1 MSFSREFQ
9 VNAPWKEMRKQLWFF
24 FIFLLFLFS
33 FYTHKAI
40 VIPEQVIALS
50 LRAVRKYL
58 VRDVGVQR
66 FVNFGLREA
75 RRMFV
80 CKNKKKKKRKVFA
93 SFYFTTEKRMLFS
106 RRQKVNIRW
115 VVWFHTW
122 SLAFSLRFLLSL
134 HSMKRSLFMMTTMW
148 FIMTH

>member
-1 MSFSREFQ
+1 MTKKFKKKGSREILFFTNKRYTRQ
-9 VNAPWKEMRKQLWFF
+9 VTKRSGRETEQICRLYNSCLSQENSKWTPLEKRCENSCGS
-24 FIFLLFLFS
+24 FLLFLFS

-50 LRAVRKYL
+50 LSAAVRKYL

-80 CKNKKKKKRKVFA
+80 CKNKKRKVLA
-93 SFYFTTEKRMLFS
+93 SFYFTTDIKSQYQQL
-106 RRQKVNIRW
+106 
-115 VVWFHTW
+115 
-122 SLAFSLRFLLSL
+122 
-134 HSMKRSLFMMTTMW
+134 
-148 FIMTH
+148 

>member
-1 MSFSREFQ
+1 MT
-9 VNAPWKEMRKQLWFF
+9 KKLKKKRKQRDTFSQTKDTHVKSRRDLDGKLSRSVDCTIHVFLKRIPSERPLKRDAKTAVVL

-50 LRAVRKYL
+50 LSAAVRKYL

-75 RRMFV
+75 RRMLV
-80 CKNKKKKKRKVFA
+80 CKIRRENK
-93 SFYFTTEKRMLFS
+93 
-106 RRQKVNIRW
+106 IC
-115 VVWFHTW
+115 VV
-122 SLAFSLRFLLSL
+122 LL
-134 HSMKRSLFMMTTMW
+134 HNQR
-148 FIMTH
+148 INAA